1 VSRIRALH
9 PSDVPFLPI
18 EQIESEAEFLL
29 QEYAERFEVTCEAPV
44 PLDDIVELHLSLT
57 LEFQD
62 LKKSF
67 PFADVHGAI
76 WFDQGK
82 IAIDSSLDP
91 HKTRAMLGRYRF
103 TLAHEVGHWQLHRQ
117 HYLQNPAERRLFEDG
132 TVRPDVVCRSTQKK
146 KPVEWQA
153 DQFAANLL
161 MPRKLVFAAWTEFR
175 GGDDGPVE
183 IRETYPPC
191 DNKPLMYGGKPAAN
205 AQQRDRAAM
214 EDFCRPLAER
224 FEVSAEAMRIRLET
238 LNLFVKERPQMLF

>member
-1 VSRIRALH
+1 VSRIRVPH
-9 PSDVPFLPI
+9 PSDVPYLPI
-18 EQIESEAEFLL
+18 ERIESEAAFLL
-29 QEYAERFEVTCEAPV
+29 QEFAERFEVTCEAPV

-57 LEFQD
+57 LELKD
-62 LKKSF
+62 LKAAF

-76 WFDQGK
+76 WFDEGK
-82 IAIDSSLDP
+82 IAIDASLDP
-91 HKTRAMLGRYRF
+91 HKNRAMLGRYRF

-117 HYLQNPAERRLFEDG
+117 HYLQNPAERRLFDDG

-161 MPRKLVFAAWTEFR
+161 MPRKLVFAAWTAFR

-183 IRETYPPC
+183 IRETYPPSEH
-191 DNKPLMYGGKPAAN
+191 KPLMHGGKPATN

-238 LNLFVKERPQMLF
+238 LNLFVKERPPMLF